1 MITALLAIIAIGTAP
16 EECPIALDLTGPKV
30 ARGVQPYA
38 DCMSQPHLPT
48 SSTLK
53 ARKMECVAKLASGNE
68 ADPTVAWVDYIAA
81 NFPGCETRLRI
92 IRK

>member
-1 MITALLAIIAIGTAP
+1 MIAALLAIIAIGTAS
-16 EECPIALDLTGPKV
+16 EDCPVVLDLTGPKV

-48 SSTLK
+48 SSTLE
-53 ARKMECVAKLASGNE
+53 ARKMECVAKLTPGNE
-68 ADPTVAWVDYIAA
+68 ADPTVAWVDHIAA